1 MADAIEI
8 NEHREEQQEMTS
20 SKGSGSVA
28 LQSGNSSNLR
38 LRRPP
43 LVGYSSELLAPLIVP
58 TESH

>member
-1 MADAIEI
+1 MADAIEM
-8 NEHREEQQEMTS
+8 NEHREEQQEMTGGE
-20 SKGSGSVA
+20 GSGSVA